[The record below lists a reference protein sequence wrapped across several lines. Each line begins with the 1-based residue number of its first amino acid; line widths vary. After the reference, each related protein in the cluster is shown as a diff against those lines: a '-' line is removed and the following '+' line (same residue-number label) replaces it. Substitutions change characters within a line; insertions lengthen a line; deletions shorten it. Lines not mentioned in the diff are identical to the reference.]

1 MERPNAATIAWYD
14 AAVPEDPRAV
24 KGQMFGHPCAF
35 VNRNMFFGTF
45 GQSVVVRVGDE
56 RAAALAKKG
65 PGRIFEPM
73 PGRAWREYLQL
84 ERGAV
89 SARVLAGLATDAL
102 EHTASLPPKAA
113 KTAAKTAAK
122 KAPRKAPGVA
132 AKPKGRAKPA
142 KRRR

>member
-1 MERPNAATIAWYD
+1 MIALMERPTPDTVAWYE

-45 GQSVVVRVGDE
+45 AQTVVVRVGE
-56 RAAALAKKG
+56 ARAEALAKKG

-84 ERGAV
+84 DRGAV
-89 SARVLAGLATDAL
+89 PAATLSKLAALALA
-102 EHTASLPPKAA
+102 HTATLPA
-113 KTAAKTAAK
+113 KGEKTK
-122 KAPRKAPGVA
+122 
-132 AKPKGRAKPA
+132 KPA
-142 KRRR
+142 KPTKKGNAKRR